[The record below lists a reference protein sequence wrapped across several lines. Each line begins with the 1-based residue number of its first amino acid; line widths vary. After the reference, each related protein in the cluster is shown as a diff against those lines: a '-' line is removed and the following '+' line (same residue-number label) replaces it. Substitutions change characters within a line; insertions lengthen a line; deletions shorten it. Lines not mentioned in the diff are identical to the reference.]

1 MRKNVLAG
9 VLAVAMGASLITGC
23 GGKETGQKAEQKTE
37 QETEQK
43 AEKEETKTEEKKELT
58 KIIVTEPVREI
69 MWAPVFA
76 ADALGYFEEEGLEVE
91 VKAVQGESIPA
102 PVLAGDAQ
110 IGLWGPEMPCKFV
123 TDGQDMQLFYSCTDK
138 YPYSFFMTKG
148 LKDIKELK
156 GATINAAHVGGAPR
170 AFVRTVLKNAGLDPD
185 TDATYIHVN
194 NSAVLTAL
202 DSGEI
207 KATYASPS
215 LRTSLI
221 EAGYE
226 VCMDIYDEEV
236 HNTLIGTDGY
246 PGYICFAKKSYME
259 ENPQIIQGFTNA
271 CYKAAQYLENSSAED
286 IAAILKDSF
295 TEMTNLE
302 QVVKECKEHSVWN
315 ATGQFSEEGVEA
327 INRMAMESGLIEKPV
342 SKEQLVNATFAETA
356 EQRFKK

>member
-1 MRKNVLAG
+1 MIWEDKGMKKRILAAL
-9 VLAVAMGASLITGC
+9 LAVAVGTSLFAGC
-23 GGKETGQKAEQKTE
+23 GGKENEQKTE
-37 QETEQK
+37 KQEQEVK
-43 AEKEETKTEEKKELT
+43 AEEKKELT

-76 ADALGYFEEEGLEVE
+76 ADALGYFEEEGLDIE
-91 VKAVQGESIPA
+91 VKAIQGDSIPA
-102 PVLAGDAQ
+102 PVLSGDAQ

-123 TDGQDMQLFYSCTDK
+123 TDGQDLQLFYSCTDK
-138 YPYSFFMTKG
+138 YPYSFF
-148 LKDIKELK
+148 LAKDIKDIKDLK
-156 GATINAAHVGGAPR
+156 GTTVNAAHVGGAPR
-170 AFVRTVLKNAGLDPD
+170 AFVRTVLKNAGLNPD

-202 DSGEI
+202 GNGEI

-221 EAGYE
+221 ESGYE
-226 VCMDIYDEEV
+226 VCMDIYDEKV
-236 HNTLIGTDGY
+236 HNELIGTDSY
-246 PGYICFAKKSYME
+246 PGYICFAKKSYMK
-259 ENPQIIQGFTNA
+259 ENPEIMQGFTNA
-271 CYKAAQYLENSSAED
+271 CYKAAQYLENSSVED
-286 IAAILKDSF
+286 IVDTLKSSF

-327 INRMAMESGLIEKPV
+327 INKMAMESGLIEKPV

-356 EQRFKK
+356 EQKFKE